1 MKPRL
6 LTRIVGGTYGLVVAA
21 YLILPA
27 LAVIP
32 IAFSSGEF
40 LEFPPKG
47 FSTRWVV
54 AFFNDPQWLAAL
66 TRSIVIAL
74 LTAAIAVPIGTVA
87 AYATVRGP
95 RRVRVA
101 VEPVVM
107 LPLLVPVVISGFGLY
122 LITLILRVHGGLFLV
137 LLGHVGLSIP
147 FVVTV
152 VLAAMRTFDMKLLL
166 AARVSG
172 ANATQAFL
180 RVLVPV
186 IAPAIGAAALIA
198 IMTSLDEAVIAL
210 FLVGDT
216 TPTLPVKMFSS
227 ITYALNPLVPVA
239 ATVLTLATIVL
250 MLLSLFRATEPT
262 TRPLGDHHMARNRI
276 VTANQT
282 IIPTTP
288 HANGRRTDFSASAA
302 ALRLNNLTKRYGS
315 VAAVRGVSLDVEPGE
330 FLTLLGPSDPAR
342 PRCCR
347 WSPVSSNPPRAPS
360 DSVTATSPTWSRTSA
375 TSG

>member
-6 LTRIVGGTYGLVVAA
+6 ITRILGGTYGLIVAA

-47 FSTRWVV
+47 FSTRWVT
-54 AFFNDPQWLAAL
+54 AFFSDPQWMAAL

-95 RRVRVA
+95 RRVQIA

-122 LITLILRVHGGLFLV
+122 LITLIMRVHGGLFLV

-152 VLAAMRTFDMKLLL
+152 VLAAMRTFDMRLLQ

-172 ANATQAFL
+172 ANAVQAFL

-239 ATVLTLATIVL
+239 ATVLTLATIML
-250 MLLSLFRATEPT
+250 LLLSLLLVQLNRRRARVAIT
-262 TRPLGDHHMARNRI
+262 TWQG
-276 VTANQT
+276 NQ
-282 IIPTTP
+282 P
-288 HANGRRTDFSASAA
+288 
-302 ALRLNNLTKRYGS
+302 
-315 VAAVRGVSLDVEPGE
+315 
-330 FLTLLGPSDPAR
+330 
-342 PRCCR
+342 
-347 WSPVSSNPPRAPS
+347 
-360 DSVTATSPTWSRTSA
+360 
-375 TSG
+375 

>member
-6 LTRIVGGTYGLVVAA
+6 ITRIIGGTYGLIVAA

-47 FSTRWVV
+47 FSTRWVT
-54 AFFNDPQWLAAL
+54 AFFSDPQWMAAL

-95 RRVRVA
+95 RRVQIA

-152 VLAAMRTFDMKLLL
+152 VLAAMRTFDMRLLQ

-172 ANATQAFL
+172 ANAAQAFV

-239 ATVLTLATIVL
+239 ATVLTLATIML
-250 MLLSLFRATEPT
+250 LLLSLLLVQLNRRRARVAIT
-262 TRPLGDHHMARNRI
+262 TWQG
-276 VTANQT
+276 NQ
-282 IIPTTP
+282 P
-288 HANGRRTDFSASAA
+288 
-302 ALRLNNLTKRYGS
+302 
-315 VAAVRGVSLDVEPGE
+315 
-330 FLTLLGPSDPAR
+330 
-342 PRCCR
+342 
-347 WSPVSSNPPRAPS
+347 
-360 DSVTATSPTWSRTSA
+360 
-375 TSG
+375 

>member
-6 LTRIVGGTYGLVVAA
+6 ITRILGGTYGLIVAA

-47 FSTRWVV
+47 FSTRWVT
-54 AFFNDPQWLAAL
+54 AFFSDPQWMAAL
-66 TRSIVIAL
+66 SRSIVIAL

-95 RRVRVA
+95 RRVQIA

-152 VLAAMRTFDMKLLL
+152 VLAAMRTFDMRLLQ

-172 ANATQAFL
+172 ANAVQAFL

-239 ATVLTLATIVL
+239 ATVLTLATIML
-250 MLLSLFRATEPT
+250 LLLSLLLVQLNRRRARVAIT
-262 TRPLGDHHMARNRI
+262 TWQG
-276 VTANQT
+276 NQ
-282 IIPTTP
+282 P
-288 HANGRRTDFSASAA
+288 
-302 ALRLNNLTKRYGS
+302 
-315 VAAVRGVSLDVEPGE
+315 
-330 FLTLLGPSDPAR
+330 
-342 PRCCR
+342 
-347 WSPVSSNPPRAPS
+347 
-360 DSVTATSPTWSRTSA
+360 
-375 TSG
+375 

>member
-1 MKPRL
+1 MTPRL
-6 LTRIVGGTYGLVVAA
+6 ITRIVGNTYGLIVAA
-21 YLILPA
+21 YLVLPA

-54 AFFNDPQWLAAL
+54 AFFSDPQWLAAL

-74 LTAAIAVPIGTVA
+74 LTAALAVPIGTVA
-87 AYATVRGP
+87 AYATVRGT

-101 VEPVVM
+101 IEPVVM

-122 LITLILRVHGGLFLV
+122 LITLILRVHGGLLLV

-152 VLAAMRTFDMKLLL
+152 VLAAMRTFDMRLLQ

-239 ATVLTLATIVL
+239 ATVLTLATILL
-250 MLLSLFRATEPT
+250 MLLSL
-262 TRPLGDHHMARNRI
+262 LLMQLNR
-276 VTANQT
+276 
-282 IIPTTP
+282 
-288 HANGRRTDFSASAA
+288 RRTRSAI
-302 ALRLNNLTKRYGS
+302 TIGQ
-315 VAAVRGVSLDVEPGE
+315 GIEP
-330 FLTLLGPSDPAR
+330 
-342 PRCCR
+342 
-347 WSPVSSNPPRAPS
+347 
-360 DSVTATSPTWSRTSA
+360 
-375 TSG
+375 

>member
-6 LTRIVGGTYGLVVAA
+6 ITRILGGTYGLIVAA
-21 YLILPA
+21 YLVLPA

-32 IAFSSGEF
+32 IAFSSGDF

-47 FSTRWVV
+47 FSTRWVT
-54 AFFNDPQWLAAL
+54 AFFSDPQWMAAL

-74 LTAAIAVPIGTVA
+74 LTASIAVPIGTVA

-95 RRVRVA
+95 RRIQIA

-147 FVVTV
+147 FVITV
-152 VLAAMRTFDMKLLL
+152 VLAAMRTFDMRLLQ
-166 AARVSG
+166 AARVCG
-172 ANATQAFL
+172 ANAPQAFL

-239 ATVLTLATIVL
+239 ATVLTLATITLL
-250 MLLSLFRATEPT
+250 MLSLSLVQLNRRRARVAIT
-262 TRPLGDHHMARNRI
+262 TG
-276 VTANQT
+276 QG
-282 IIPTTP
+282 TTP
-288 HANGRRTDFSASAA
+288 
-302 ALRLNNLTKRYGS
+302 
-315 VAAVRGVSLDVEPGE
+315 
-330 FLTLLGPSDPAR
+330 
-342 PRCCR
+342 
-347 WSPVSSNPPRAPS
+347 
-360 DSVTATSPTWSRTSA
+360 
-375 TSG
+375 

>member
-6 LTRIVGGTYGLVVAA
+6 ITRILGGTYGLIVAA

-47 FSTRWVV
+47 FSTRWVT
-54 AFFNDPQWLAAL
+54 AFFSDPQWMAAL

-95 RRVRVA
+95 RRVQIA
-101 VEPVVM
+101 VDPVVM

-152 VLAAMRTFDMKLLL
+152 VLAAMRTFDMRLLQ

-172 ANATQAFL
+172 ANAVQAFL

-239 ATVLTLATIVL
+239 ATVLTLATIML
-250 MLLSLFRATEPT
+250 LLLSLLLVQLNRRRARVAIT
-262 TRPLGDHHMARNRI
+262 TWQG
-276 VTANQT
+276 NQ
-282 IIPTTP
+282 P
-288 HANGRRTDFSASAA
+288 
-302 ALRLNNLTKRYGS
+302 
-315 VAAVRGVSLDVEPGE
+315 
-330 FLTLLGPSDPAR
+330 
-342 PRCCR
+342 
-347 WSPVSSNPPRAPS
+347 
-360 DSVTATSPTWSRTSA
+360 
-375 TSG
+375 

>member
-6 LTRIVGGTYGLVVAA
+6 ITRILGGTYGLIVAA

-47 FSTRWVV
+47 FSTRWVT
-54 AFFNDPQWLAAL
+54 AFFSDPQWMAAL

-95 RRVRVA
+95 RRVQIA

-152 VLAAMRTFDMKLLL
+152 VLAAMRTFDMRLLQ

-172 ANATQAFL
+172 ANAVQAFL

-239 ATVLTLATIVL
+239 ATVLTLATIML
-250 MLLSLFRATEPT
+250 LLLSLLLVQLNRRRARVAIT
-262 TRPLGDHHMARNRI
+262 TWQG
-276 VTANQT
+276 NQ
-282 IIPTTP
+282 P
-288 HANGRRTDFSASAA
+288 
-302 ALRLNNLTKRYGS
+302 
-315 VAAVRGVSLDVEPGE
+315 
-330 FLTLLGPSDPAR
+330 
-342 PRCCR
+342 
-347 WSPVSSNPPRAPS
+347 
-360 DSVTATSPTWSRTSA
+360 
-375 TSG
+375 

>member
-6 LTRIVGGTYGLVVAA
+6 ITRILGGTYGLIVAA

-47 FSTRWVV
+47 FSTRWVT
-54 AFFNDPQWLAAL
+54 AFFSDPQWMAAL

-95 RRVRVA
+95 RRVQIA

-122 LITLILRVHGGLFLV
+122 LITLIMRVHGGLFLV

-152 VLAAMRTFDMKLLL
+152 VLAAMRTFDMRLLQ

-172 ANATQAFL
+172 ANAAQAFL

-239 ATVLTLATIVL
+239 ATVLTLATIML
-250 MLLSLFRATEPT
+250 LLLSLLLVQLNRRRARVAIT
-262 TRPLGDHHMARNRI
+262 TWQG
-276 VTANQT
+276 NQ
-282 IIPTTP
+282 P
-288 HANGRRTDFSASAA
+288 
-302 ALRLNNLTKRYGS
+302 
-315 VAAVRGVSLDVEPGE
+315 
-330 FLTLLGPSDPAR
+330 
-342 PRCCR
+342 
-347 WSPVSSNPPRAPS
+347 
-360 DSVTATSPTWSRTSA
+360 
-375 TSG
+375 

>member
-6 LTRIVGGTYGLVVAA
+6 ITRILGGTYGLIVAA

-47 FSTRWVV
+47 FSTRWVT
-54 AFFNDPQWLAAL
+54 AFFSDPQWMAAL

-95 RRVRVA
+95 RRVQIA
-101 VEPVVM
+101 VEPMVM

-152 VLAAMRTFDMKLLL
+152 VLAAMRTFDMRLLQ

-172 ANATQAFL
+172 ANAVQAFL

-239 ATVLTLATIVL
+239 ATVLTLATIML
-250 MLLSLFRATEPT
+250 LLLSLLLVQLNRRRARVAIT
-262 TRPLGDHHMARNRI
+262 TWQG
-276 VTANQT
+276 NQ
-282 IIPTTP
+282 P
-288 HANGRRTDFSASAA
+288 
-302 ALRLNNLTKRYGS
+302 
-315 VAAVRGVSLDVEPGE
+315 
-330 FLTLLGPSDPAR
+330 
-342 PRCCR
+342 
-347 WSPVSSNPPRAPS
+347 
-360 DSVTATSPTWSRTSA
+360 
-375 TSG
+375 

>member
-6 LTRIVGGTYGLVVAA
+6 ITRILGGTYGLIVAA

-47 FSTRWVV
+47 FSTRWVT
-54 AFFNDPQWLAAL
+54 AFFSDPQWMAAL

-95 RRVRVA
+95 RRVQIA
-101 VEPVVM
+101 VEPMVM

-152 VLAAMRTFDMKLLL
+152 VLAAMRTFDMRLLQ

-172 ANATQAFL
+172 ANAAQAFL

-239 ATVLTLATIVL
+239 ATVLTLATIML
-250 MLLSLFRATEPT
+250 LLLSLLLVQLNRRRARVAIT
-262 TRPLGDHHMARNRI
+262 TWQG
-276 VTANQT
+276 NQ
-282 IIPTTP
+282 P
-288 HANGRRTDFSASAA
+288 
-302 ALRLNNLTKRYGS
+302 
-315 VAAVRGVSLDVEPGE
+315 
-330 FLTLLGPSDPAR
+330 
-342 PRCCR
+342 
-347 WSPVSSNPPRAPS
+347 
-360 DSVTATSPTWSRTSA
+360 
-375 TSG
+375 